1 MKRVLITGA
10 NSGIGKELALLLAER
25 GVELILHG
33 RDPVSLLNVYNQV
46 SQKTKAKLCKAD
58 LSSFDGL
65 QTVLTV
71 LQKDFPDTVINNAGF
86 GLYGDLISHGPQE
99 TQEMIAANCASIV
112 TISQHI
118 AYWWKEQGMKGTIL
132 NVSSALSFLP
142 SPGAAVYGATKAFV
156 TSFSQ
161 ALDVEMQPNGIRVLC
176 ACPGRVATHFATRAS
191 KGRKNTQEPGGMLLD
206 PKEVAAAMIKQIEKK
221 KPLQIIDWK
230 YKLLIFMRKL
240 LPTRWA
246 MKGLYL
252 TLKRRAG

>member
-10 NSGIGKELALLLAER
+10 NSGIGKELAFLLAER
-25 GVELILHG
+25 GIELILHG

-99 TQEMIAANCASIV
+99 TQEMIAANCASVV

-161 ALDVEMQPNGIRVLC
+161 GLDVEMQSHGIRVLC
-176 ACPGRVATHFATRAS
+176 SCPGRVATHFATRAS
-191 KGRKNTQEPGGMLLD
+191 KGRKSAQEPGGMLLD
-206 PKEVAAAMIKQIEKK
+206 PQKVAAAMIKQIEKK

-230 YKLLIFMRKL
+230 YSLLVFMRKL

-246 MKGLYL
+246 MKGLYR